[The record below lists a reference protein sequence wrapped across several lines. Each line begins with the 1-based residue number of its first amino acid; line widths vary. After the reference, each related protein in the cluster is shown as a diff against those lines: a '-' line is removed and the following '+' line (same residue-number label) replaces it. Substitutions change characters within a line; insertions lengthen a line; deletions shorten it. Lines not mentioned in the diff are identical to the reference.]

1 MQYNAK
7 KIHALVAVVAF
18 GTFTAN
24 AQNENSG
31 KLNEAEV
38 IQLVLD
44 DTTRV
49 ETIQADKLTY
59 TIATEDTFIGYNR
72 NGEPVIAHPTDTIF
86 VTGTSYFFRNGEVLK
101 APAKVVKPVDEIVTI
116 ETRNDE
122 QWEKLKHASVES
134 RFAEEMAA
142 SSGRKRDTQWYQA
155 VSGNDTLNIVK
166 HGNDKNYWF
175 IAGGGKFQVSDGCN
189 GLGGFLQVQYWS
201 DSFWF
206 GAVSADITRN
216 EMYAKAEDAGAWY
229 TSYSGSAFGGLKHDF
244 GRRENITLALY
255 GGFRATW
262 QKTNTREF
270 QDEYGN
276 TYMMKSTHSTYSP
289 LVGAMAK
296 YRFPDTRF
304 AIFGGAEWSQKNLTN
319 QNASDYERHSAWDFF
334 LGISIGLHG
343 NYVRTK

>member
-1 MQYNAK
+1 MKQIFKMNV
-7 KIHALVAVVAF
+7 ALVAMFAF
-18 GTFTAN
+18 GLNAN
-24 AQNENSG
+24 AQSENSG
-31 KLNEAEV
+31 MTEEEMAKAILS
-38 IQLVLD
+38 
-44 DTTRV
+44 DTTKVFISTFDEPISR
-49 ETIQADKLTY
+49 
-59 TIATEDTFIGYNR
+59 IATRDSVVAGENVQPGDTVYHVGYK
-72 NGEPVIAHPTDTIF
+72 
-86 VTGTSYFFRNGEVLK
+86 YFYAGGLKK
-101 APAKVVKPVDEIVTI
+101 APAYLIGHKAVTKEVRDE
-116 ETRNDE
+116 ET
-122 QWEKLKHASVES
+122 WEALKHASVET

-142 SSGRKRDTQWYQA
+142 SSGRKRDTQWYEA
-155 VSGNDTLNIVK
+155 TSGNDTLRIVK
-166 HGNDKNYWF
+166 HGNDKNHWF
-175 IAGGGKFQVSDGCN
+175 IAGGGKYQVSDGCN
-189 GLGGFLQVQYWS
+189 GFGGFLQVQYWS

-229 TSYSGSAFGGLKHDF
+229 TSYSGSAFGGLKNDF
-244 GRRENITLALY
+244 GRRENLTLALY

-276 TYMMKSTHSTYSP
+276 SYMMKSTHSTYSP

-319 QNASDYERHSAWDFF
+319 QNESGYERHSAWDFF